1 MRSKAP
7 DQLTARAHVRKRE
20 RQNKYRV
27 YFLPK
32 KDIFFKQNLF
42 EQRGTETGT
51 QRERKKVKE
60 GIKLELIQKSKK
72 KVKILKPFQKQN
84 FKLCTADIE

>member
-7 DQLTARAHVRKRE
+7 DQLTARAYVRKRE

-27 YFLPK
+27 YFYQK
-32 KDIFFKQNLF
+32 KIILLKQNLF
-42 EQRGTETGT
+42 EQRGTETGR

-60 GIKLELIQKSKK
+60 GIKIELIQKSKK
-72 KVKILKPFQKQN
+72 K
-84 FKLCTADIE
+84 